1 VIDLLAITEAGARPE
16 PPVMAVES
24 DGVTVLCAP
33 SPDAQPDVTA
43 LWRHE
48 EQLERLMAQ
57 RPLLPV
63 RFGTRVAD
71 EAAAAAAVAGRG
83 AELMA
88 RLERV
93 RDAVELAVRVRFAE
107 PEPETEP
114 ATVATSGA
122 EYLRARTART
132 HAADAIRAALEA
144 LARDSRERAGDE
156 PLRAAYLVERGAV
169 EAFVA
174 RVRELQAEHPEL
186 AILCTGPWPPYSFAE
201 ASG

>member
-1 VIDLLAITEAGARPE
+1 VIDLLAITDAGARAE
-16 PPVMAVES
+16 PPVVAIES

-33 SPDAQPDVTA
+33 STDAQPDAAA
-43 LWRHE
+43 LWQHE

-83 AELMA
+83 AELMV
-88 RLERV
+88 RLDHV
-93 RDAVELAVRVRFAE
+93 RNAVELAVRVRLAE
-107 PEPETEP
+107 PEPEP
-114 ATVATSGA
+114 AVVAASGA
-122 EYLRARTART
+122 DYIRARTART
-132 HAADAIRAALEA
+132 HAADVVREA
-144 LARDSRERAGDE
+144 LDGVARDSRERAGSE

-169 EAFVA
+169 GRFVA
-174 RVRELQAEHPEL
+174 RVRTLQAEHPEL

-201 ASG
+201 PPA

>member
-1 VIDLLAITEAGARPE
+1 VIDLLAITDAGARPE
-16 PPVMAVES
+16 PPVVAVRS
-24 DGVTVLCAP
+24 DGVAVLCAP
-33 SPDAQPDVTA
+33 STDAEPDAAA
-43 LWRHE
+43 LWQHE
-48 EQLERLMAQ
+48 ERLEQLMAQ

-71 EAAAAAAVAGRG
+71 EGAAAAAVAGRG

-88 RLERV
+88 RLDHV
-93 RDAVELAVRVRFAE
+93 RDAVELAVRVRSTE
-107 PEPETEP
+107 PEPEP
-114 ATVATSGA
+114 AIVAASGA

-132 HAADAIRAALEA
+132 HAADVVREALDV
-144 LARDSRERAGDE
+144 LARDSRERAGSE

-169 EAFVA
+169 EAFVR

-201 ASG
+201 APA